1 MAGKTMAY
9 QGKQDRRCDGVLRRD
24 LLRIGALSAF
34 GLTLSDFCSMQAQA
48 AAAKS
53 AKNGKSKTP
62 PACILIWLDG
72 GPSHLETFDLKPDA
86 PSEVRGPFKPIKTNV
101 PGMQISE
108 YMPRTAKQMDK
119 VALIRSMNSTLGE
132 HNFASHYLL
141 TGYKPAAV
149 LQYPAYGSVVTQVRG
164 GQQVIPSNIALRKP
178 NPMATA
184 GYLPGSAQPFVILGD
199 PSKPNFRV
207 SDLNPYRDVTN
218 ARLQRRR
225 SFRSALD
232 RFDQS
237 VEQAGKQAG
246 AQASDPA
253 FEQAYRLILSPKAK
267 GAFDL
272 SKEPAALRQRYG
284 RHTLGQSCL
293 MARRLVEAGAH
304 FVTVTDRGWD
314 THDRLFNRLKEG
326 YTGGT
331 AGKIPKLDTAYSA
344 LLEDLGQRGMLD
356 NTLVMLMGE
365 FGRTPKL
372 NTRGGRD
379 HWPGVFSVAL
389 AGAGIEG
396 GKIIGSSDRR
406 GEGPADDP
414 VSPADLARS
423 VYTLLGI
430 DPDREFHT
438 ADGRPVQVNRDGK
451 LIKQLLA

>member
-1 MAGKTMAY
+1 MAY
-9 QGKQDRRCDGVLRRD
+9 QGKNDRRCDGVLRRD
-24 LLRIGALSAF
+24 LLRVGALSAF
-34 GLTLSDFCSMQAQA
+34 GLTLSDWGSMRAKA
-48 AAAKS
+48 APAKS
-53 AKNGKSKTP
+53 GKAKGAKTP

-101 PGMQISE
+101 PGMHISE
-108 YMPRTAKQMDK
+108 YLPRTAKHMDK

-141 TGYKPAAV
+141 TGYKPSPV
-149 LQYPAYGSVVTQVRG
+149 LQYPGFGSVITQMRAG
-164 GQQVIPSNIALRKP
+164 KQLLPSNVAVRKP
-178 NPMATA
+178 NAMATA
-184 GYLPGSAQPFVILGD
+184 GYLPGSAQPFVIQGD

-207 SDLNPYRDVTN
+207 SDLNAYRDVTD
-218 ARLQRRR
+218 ARLERRR
-225 SFRSALD
+225 SFREALD
-232 RFDQS
+232 GFDQS
-237 VEQAGKQAG
+237 VERAGKQV
-246 AQASDPA
+246 SDPA

-267 GAFDL
+267 SAFDL
-272 SKEPAALRQRYG
+272 SKEPAALRQKYG

-293 MARRLVEAGAH
+293 MARRLIEAGAQ

-331 AGKIPKLDTAYSA
+331 AGKIPKLDTAYAA
-344 LLEDLGQRGMLD
+344 LLEDLSQRGMLD

-389 AGAGIEG
+389 AGGGIQG
-396 GKIIGSSDRR
+396 GKIIGRSDPR
-406 GEGPADDP
+406 GEGPADNP

-423 VYTLLGI
+423 VYTLLGV
-430 DPDREFHT
+430 DPNHEFHT

-451 LIKQLLA
+451 LIEQLLA